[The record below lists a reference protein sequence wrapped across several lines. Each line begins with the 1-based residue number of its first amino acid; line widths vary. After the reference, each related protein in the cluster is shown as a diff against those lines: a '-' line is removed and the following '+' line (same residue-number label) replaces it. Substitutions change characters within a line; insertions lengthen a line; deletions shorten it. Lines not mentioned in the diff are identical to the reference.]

1 MDLHIGK
8 DWRAPLR
15 STGFGYG
22 QANGKFNGRG
32 PAILAAEAHPRH
44 ARHLLR
50 CLTRLR
56 FRVHL
61 ATSPE
66 QVLDLSRRAVF
77 HQAVVGVELSVSD
90 EPLLGRLARLPA
102 MQHVVVMGPAGD
114 PTTEVLARSAGAHIY
129 LVRPVTT
136 ERLARA
142 LRAFIPRA
150 PPNSATPFRCG

>member
-1 MDLHIGK
+1 MNLRIGK
-8 DWRAPLR
+8 DWRAPLL

-22 QANGKFNGRG
+22 PANGESNGRG
-32 PAILAAEAHPRH
+32 TAILAAEAHPRH

-66 QVLDLSRRAVF
+66 QVLELSRRTVF

-90 EPLLGRLARLPA
+90 EPLLVRLARLPA
-102 MQHVVVMGPAGD
+102 MQHLVVTGQAGD
-114 PTTEVLARSAGAHIY
+114 P
-129 LVRPVTT
+129 
-136 ERLARA
+136 
-142 LRAFIPRA
+142 
-150 PPNSATPFRCG
+150 ATDDA